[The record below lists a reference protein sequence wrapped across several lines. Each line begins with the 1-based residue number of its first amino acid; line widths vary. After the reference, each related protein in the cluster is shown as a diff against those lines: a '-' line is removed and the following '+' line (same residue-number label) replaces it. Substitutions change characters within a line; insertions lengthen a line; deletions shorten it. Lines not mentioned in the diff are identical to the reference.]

1 MNCNAICISALFPVY
16 ISNLASH
23 ADWWKHFSVFLISKF
38 FLSCTASARWT
49 TSLVMPAASVNFILL
64 MTWKTA
70 DSYLPFSVGPNFKN
84 GVKNF
89 WVLFANFAFL
99 LQGRAMTVIAS
110 PFRLP
115 KTSFFLFKNT
125 EGRNP
130 EWYLKVGNF
139 QNLPRHRYSYENRQR
154 ECRYIR

>member
-16 ISNLASH
+16 ISNLVSH
-23 ADWWKHFSVFLISKF
+23 AGWWKHFSIFLISNF
-38 FLSCTASARWT
+38 FLSCIASARWT
-49 TSLVMPAASVNFILL
+49 TSLVMAAPSVNFILL

-70 DSYLPFSVGPNFKN
+70 DSYLPFSVGPNFE
-84 GVKNF
+84 KNF

-110 PFRLP
+110 PFRRP
-115 KTSFFLFKNT
+115 KTFKNT
-125 EGRNP
+125 KGKNF

-139 QNLPRHRYSYENRQR
+139 QSLPRHRYSYENRQR
-154 ECRYIR
+154 EYRYIH